1 MKRCTNSK
9 FLSGFL
15 MAGVLT
21 PMPALS
27 QDADVNRGEQIAVQ
41 ACTYCHG
48 FNNITDS
55 HKQLTAEEWEFY
67 FYDMVSRGAPIY
79 EEDMDTVLQYLID
92 TYAVDG
98 ADG

>member
-1 MKRCTNSK
+1 MKRCIISK
-9 FLSGFL
+9 SLAGFL
-15 MAGVLT
+15 LAGVLA

-27 QDADVNRGEQIAVQ
+27 QDAAANRGMEIAVQ

-48 FNNITDS
+48 FNNIAQS

-79 EEDMDTVLQYLID
+79 EEDMDAVLQYLID

-98 ADG
+98 

>member
-1 MKRCTNSK
+1 MKRFRIAK

-15 MAGVLT
+15 VAGVLA

-27 QDADVNRGEQIAVQ
+27 QEAEANRGMEIAVQ
-41 ACTYCHG
+41 ACTHCHG
-48 FNNITDS
+48 FANITDS
-55 HKQLTAEEWEFY
+55 HKELTAEEWEFY

-79 EEDMDTVLQYLID
+79 EEDMDAVLQYLID

-98 ADG
+98 

>member
-1 MKRCTNSK
+1 MKRSIVSK

-15 MAGVLT
+15 LAGALA
-21 PMPALS
+21 PMTALA
-27 QDADVNRGEQIAVQ
+27 QDTEENRGMQIAVQ
-41 ACTYCHG
+41 ACTLCHG

-67 FYDMVSRGAPIY
+67 FYEMISRGAPIY
-79 EEDMDTVLQYLID
+79 EEDMEVVLQYLID

-98 ADG
+98 

>member
-1 MKRCTNSK
+1 MKPVTNRK
-9 FLSGFL
+9 FLSAFL
-15 MAGVLT
+15 LAGALT
-21 PMPALS
+21 PAAALGEE
-27 QDADVNRGEQIAVQ
+27 AAVNRGEQIAAQ

-48 FNNITDS
+48 FNNIAQS

-79 EEDMDTVLQYLID
+79 EEDLDIVLQYLID

-98 ADG
+98 